1 MKRQLPLVI
10 TFCVGILVLISEFI
24 PHKPFGDVY
33 SELENWFMI
42 IVGFASILGILSL
55 FKVNLTRIKR
65 RSPNWQYYSLSL
77 ISFLI
82 MAVCGILWGTRDQA
96 GLLQSTES
104 VINFWGLKPFDYL
117 YENLFEHLQ
126 ATMFSLLAFFM
137 ASAAY
142 RAFRARTFESSL
154 LLIVAILVM
163 LGRATVGSA
172 MTSWLADSLPF
183 LHLPNI
189 ANFIMQYPNTAG
201 QRAIMI
207 CAGLGVVG
215 SSLRIIL
222 GIERSYLGSK

>member
-24 PHKPFGDVY
+24 PHKPFGDIY

-96 GLLQSTES
+96 GLLQNTES

-142 RAFRARTFESSL
+142 RAFRARTFESTL
-154 LLIVAILVM
+154 LL
-163 LGRATVGSA
+163 S
-172 MTSWLADSLPF
+172 
-183 LHLPNI
+183 
-189 ANFIMQYPNTAG
+189 
-201 QRAIMI
+201 
-207 CAGLGVVG
+207 
-215 SSLRIIL
+215 
-222 GIERSYLGSK
+222 